1 MNSYEAQDLYSAAV
15 VELHKY
21 CEKETEFSVVVRDDE
36 YPFRLQFIPD
46 PQQTIF
52 KDQNIDENGEV
63 GDLTISVGLTTSV
76 VSTLKFKMWSNQL
89 KKLIK
94 LSESIGR
101 LYYQAFRE
109 RADLKKTEREN
120 EHSESEEIK

>member
-21 CEKETEFSVVVRDDE
+21 CEKETEFSVVVRDEE

-63 GDLTISVGLTTSV
+63 GDLTISVGDRKSV
-76 VSTLKFKMWSNQL
+76 V
-89 KKLIK
+89 
-94 LSESIGR
+94 
-101 LYYQAFRE
+101 
-109 RADLKKTEREN
+109 
-120 EHSESEEIK
+120 